1 MNPAPE
7 LWISLL
13 KSLAVLSLVLG
24 LLLGILYLMR
34 RLYWRYSGASDR
46 GLIRMLAIHHV
57 APKERIVLLD
67 VVGEKILIGVT
78 PQQINY
84 LATLTKGQEITIPQ
98 SDEKPNFFSN
108 LLNQAMGK
116 QFRNS

>member
-1 MNPAPE
+1 MNPTPD
-7 LWISLL
+7 LWMSLL
-13 KSLAVLSLVLG
+13 KSLAVLGLVLR
-24 LLLGILYLMR
+24 LLLGVLYLMR
-34 RLYWRYSGASDR
+34 RLYWRYSGAPDR

-67 VVGEKILIGVT
+67 VVGEKILVGVT

-84 LATLTKGQEITIPQ
+84 LATLTKGQEIPIPQ
-98 SDEKPNFFSN
+98 SNEKPNFFSN

-116 QFRNS
+116 QFRKS